1 MLYPMEVKMLV
12 SNETKKERLN
22 TERVNQGLVSEWE
35 EKRVIPKTAL
45 IAQKILWHLSLIDK
59 GQTKIKKAIRQEL
72 GLCEGQNSSVNY
84 SSLNKTYWAL
94 SGVLNKKHALEAQKT
109 SSERG
114 MADKIR
120 HYTRTK
126 FYQSIWISN
135 HNIDLFF
142 PQLRLAI
149 EINGGIHNN
158 EIKMRK
164 GELKD
169 ATLQTL
175 KIRVANIDNEDT
187 NKLTYEI
194 IDHIKAKNIK
204 PIGTL
209 NIRRLWRKIFTVTLA
224 RHYSITELSN
234 IFGYDF
240 QKLSEIIDA
249 NRGTK

>member
-1 MLYPMEVKMLV
+1 MLV
-12 SNETKKERLN
+12 SNEVKKERLN
-22 TERVNQGLVSEWE
+22 AERVNQGLVSELE
-35 EKRVIPKTAL
+35 EKQVTPKTAL

-59 GQTKIKKAIRQEL
+59 GQTKTKKAIRQEL
-72 GLCEGQNSSVNY
+72 GICEGQTSSVNY
-84 SSLNKTYWAL
+84 NSLNKAYWAL
-94 SGVLNKKHALEAQKT
+94 SGVLNKKYVLEAKKT
-109 SSERG
+109 SFERD
-114 MADKIR
+114 MAGKVR

-175 KIRVANIDNEDT
+175 KIRVANIDNENT

-194 IDHIKAKNIK
+194 IGHIKSKNIK

-209 NIRRLWRKIFTVTLA
+209 NIRRLWSKIFTVTLA
-224 RHYSITELSN
+224 RHHSIAELSE

-240 QKLSEIIDA
+240 QKLSEIIEA
-249 NRGTK
+249 NRGIK